1 MHYFQFAS
9 NSPLIGN
16 IYYFA
21 ESRLFSLPEQKTN
34 TELFCIFFLLLLL
47 LMTERM
53 PKDLL

>member
-1 MHYFQFAS
+1 MYYFQFAS